1 MKNNIDFNS
10 GEYKLHAN
18 PNFNYQLNRTYNVS
32 NGNFDEISE
41 LAKKITSVKVWEK
54 EMMAL
59 AEKALKENRIESAIA
74 YFRMTEFFMYDGNP
88 NKLKTYEKSQNLF
101 YNFHSELFK
110 SGILKLD
117 HVPYMSGY
125 LPVIHT
131 EPEGDCIG
139 TIIIHGGYDS
149 YMEEFLPSLLYL
161 REKGFAVYLFEG
173 PGQGGVLRKQGITFT
188 IEWEKP
194 VKSILDFYN
203 LNDVTIIGI
212 SLGSILAPRAAAFES
227 RIKRIVA
234 WSVCTNLLDL
244 LFDASPKNLQNILKL
259 LMRYKFKGIIN
270 HLMYKMMKKD
280 PLFDWSLHHG
290 IYNMGVKTPYEFMVA
305 ANNYQY
311 KEVAERIVQDFMLIG
326 AEKDHLI
333 KIEKYKSAIDSLK
346 NVKSL
351 TYRLF
356 TEKENAASH
365 CSTGNPKLVLDTIIS
380 WINVVKNRDV

>member
-1 MKNNIDFNS
+1 MKNKVDFNS
-10 GEYKLHAN
+10 GEYQLHAN

-32 NGNFDEISE
+32 KGNFNEISE

-88 NKLKTYEKSQNLF
+88 DKLKTYEKSQDLF

-117 HVPYMSGY
+117 RVPYMSGY
-125 LPVIHT
+125 LPLIHT
-131 EPEGDCIG
+131 APEGDCID
-139 TIIIHGGYDS
+139 TILLHGGYDS

-173 PGQGGVLRKQGITFT
+173 PGQGDVLRKQGITFT

-194 VKSILDFYN
+194 VKAILDFYN

-227 RIKRIVA
+227 RIKRVVA
-234 WSVCTNLLDL
+234 WSVCTNLLEL
-244 LFDASPKNLQNILKL
+244 LFDATPKNLQNVLKFL
-259 LMRYKFKGIIN
+259 LRHKFKGIIN
-270 HLMYKMMKKD
+270 HLMYKQMKKE
-280 PLFDWSLHHG
+280 PLIDWAMHHG
-290 IYNMGVKTPYEFMVA
+290 IYNMGVKTPYEYMVA
-305 ANNYQY
+305 ASNYEY
-311 KEVAERIVQDFMLIG
+311 RDVVDKLTQDFMVIG

-333 KIEKYKSAIDSLK
+333 RVEKYKSVIDSLI

-356 TEKENAASH
+356 TEKEHAASH
-365 CSTGNPKLVLDTIIS
+365 CSTGNPKLVLDTIIA
-380 WINVVKNRDV
+380 WINVIKNRDV